1 MIIEFIAAF
10 APHPSFSPYYATI
23 GPRELARAL
32 GQHAVLKRL
41 DEQANIKLRILN
53 GGSFVEG
60 VEI

>member
-10 APHPSFSPYYATI
+10 APHPSFSSYYATI

-32 GQHAVLKRL
+32 GQHTVPKNL
-41 DEQANIKLRILN
+41 DGQANIKLQILN
-53 GGSFVEG
+53 AGSFVEG